1 LKKAGVDELLARRKQ
16 GLEKEASNSGELRAK
31 WLENEFEPFI
41 LEEKSMTTKDE
52 EIKENDL
59 PERIQACTS

>member
-16 GLEKEASNSGELRAK
+16 GLEQQASNSGELRAK